1 MKKLIQTIAISTFIF
16 AASSASIAHAKGFYI
31 GGGIYQSYAE
41 QGDFDEDDVV
51 PALFAGY
58 TFLDTNIF
66 MMSAE
71 LGYYDLGEYDSTV
84 TDTKYEV
91 DASAFTLAAVGY
103 IPIGPFFEI
112 YAKAGIASLSVDI
125 KKDGIKEDNDGEEAF
140 GGIGFSFDVLDT
152 IDIYAEYLVFDNEI
166 DSSIAGLG
174 VRFAF

>member
-1 MKKLIQTIAISTFIF
+1 MKKLIQAIAISTFIF
-16 AASSASIAHAKGFYI
+16 ATSSASIAHAKGFYI

-71 LGYYDLGEYDSTV
+71 LGYYDLGEYDFTV
-84 TDTKYEV
+84 TDSKYEV

-103 IPIGPFFEI
+103 VPLGPFFEI

-125 KKDGIKEDNDGEEAF
+125 KKDGIKEDNDGEEIF
-140 GGIGFSFDVLDT
+140 GGIGFSFDIVDT
-152 IDIYAEYLVFDNEI
+152 IDIYAEYLVFDNDI